1 LKRDSVKESTS
12 LAGERNPRLIIRTGN
27 GERAIARSLAAP
39 NLRRRKAMN
48 QDQFKG
54 RWNQFK
60 GELKKKWGEL
70 TDDDLLQIEGNY
82 DEFMGTVQKRY
93 GDRKQE
99 VSKWADQWFQSDQP
113 ARPGV

>member
-1 LKRDSVKESTS
+1 LLCPSLKRDSVKESTS

-60 GELKKKWGEL
+60 GELKKKWGDL
-70 TDDDLLQIEGNY
+70 TDDDLLQ
-82 DEFMGTVQKRY
+82 MRY
-93 GDRKQE
+93 GDRKEE
-99 VSKWADQWFQSDQP
+99 VNKWADQWFQTDQP
-113 ARPGV
+113 AGTRTGV

>member
-1 LKRDSVKESTS
+1 
-12 LAGERNPRLIIRTGN
+12 
-27 GERAIARSLAAP
+27 
-39 NLRRRKAMN
+39 MN

-82 DEFMGTVQKRY
+82 DKFMGTVQKRY
-93 GDRKQE
+93 GDRKEE
-99 VSKWADQWFQSDQP
+99 VSMWADQWFQTDQP
-113 ARPGV
+113 AGTRTGV